1 MSNEKREA
9 ILLVGG
15 RGTRLAPLTD
25 AIAKPML
32 PVGGV
37 PFIAH
42 QIAQAQAAG
51 ISRIVL
57 ATSYLAQTFTEYF
70 GDGSDFGVELI
81 YAVEETAL
89 GTGGAIRNA
98 AEFLL
103 GGPDASIVIFNGDV
117 LSGHDLPGQIKAHE
131 SSNADVTL
139 YLTQVKDARAYG
151 CVPCDQSG
159 RVLDFLEK
167 MENPITDLI
176 NAGCYIFKRSIID
189 QIPANQVVSV
199 ERETFPKLLKSGAN
213 IRGFIDNSYWL
224 DVGTPQA
231 LLTASRDLVLGK
243 ITSPAVVN
251 KINDCVISPSA
262 KIHSTAKISGGS
274 TIGNDVTVEAGVE
287 IMGSIISDGVQIF
300 ANAQLKNSIL
310 GRAVMVGHSAQ
321 IIGSVVADGEKITE
335 KSVLR
340 QELSLF

>member
-25 AIAKPML
+25 GIAKPML

-231 LLTASRDLVLGK
+231 MLTASRDLVLGK

>member
-1 MSNEKREA
+1 MRDDKREA

-51 ISRIVL
+51 INKIVL
-57 ATSYLAQTFTEYF
+57 ATSYLAQTFTDYF
-70 GDGSDFGVELI
+70 GDGSEFGVELI
-81 YAVEETAL
+81 YAVEESAL

-98 AEFLL
+98 AEFLT
-103 GGPDASIVIFNGDV
+103 GTPDSSIVIFNGDV
-117 LSGHDLPGQIKAHE
+117 LSGHDLPGQIAAHE
-131 SSNADVTL
+131 RSEADVTL
-139 YLTQVKDARAYG
+139 YLTKVKDARAYG

-167 MENPITDLI
+167 MENPVTDLI

-189 QIPANQVVSV
+189 QIPANKVVSV
-199 ERETFPKLLKSGAN
+199 ERETFPNLLKSGAN

-231 LLTASRDLVLGK
+231 LLTASRDLVIGK
-243 ITSPAVVN
+243 ISSPAVVN

-262 KIHSTAKISGGS
+262 KINSTAKISGGS
-274 TIGNDVTVEAGVE
+274 TIGDDVTVEAGVE
-287 IMGSIISDGVQIF
+287 VIGSIISEGVQIS
-300 ANAQLKNSIL
+300 ANTQIKNSIL
-310 GRAVMVGHSAQ
+310 GRAVAVGHSAQ
-321 IIGSVVADGEKITE
+321 IIGSVVADGENIAE
-335 KSVLR
+335 MSILR
-340 QELSLF
+340 QEISLF

>member
-1 MSNEKREA
+1 MSDDKREA

-51 ISRIVL
+51 INKIVL
-57 ATSYLAQTFTEYF
+57 ATSYLAQTFTDYF

-81 YAVEETAL
+81 YAIEESAL

-98 AEFLL
+98 AELL
-103 GGPDASIVIFNGDV
+103 TGSPDSSIVIFNGDV
-117 LSGHDLPGQIKAHE
+117 LSGHDLPGQIAAHE
-131 SSNADVTL
+131 RSKADVTL
-139 YLTQVKDARAYG
+139 YLTKVKDARAYG

-167 MENPITDLI
+167 MENPVTDLI

-189 QIPANQVVSV
+189 QIPANKVVSV
-199 ERETFPKLLKSGAN
+199 ERETFPIILKSGAN
-213 IRGFIDNSYWL
+213 IRSFIDNSYWL

-231 LLTASRDLVLGK
+231 LLTASRDLVIGK
-243 ITSPAVVN
+243 ISSPAVEN
-251 KINDCVISPSA
+251 RINDCVISPSA
-262 KIHSTAKISGGS
+262 KINSTAKISGGS
-274 TIGNDVTVEAGVE
+274 TIGDDVSVEAGVE
-287 IMGSIISDGVQIF
+287 IIGSIISEGVQIST
-300 ANAQLKNSIL
+300 NAQIKNSIL
-310 GRAVMVGHSAQ
+310 GRSVVVGHSAQ
-321 IIGSVVADGEKITE
+321 IIGSVVADGEKIAE
-335 KSVLR
+335 MSILR
-340 QELSLF
+340 QEISLF

>member
-1 MSNEKREA
+1 MSAEKREA

-51 ISRIVL
+51 INRIVL

-81 YAVEETAL
+81 YAVEESAL
-89 GTGGAIRNA
+89 GTGGAIRNS
-98 AEFLL
+98 AEFLSD
-103 GGPDASIVIFNGDV
+103 GPDASVVIFNGDV
-117 LSGHDLPGQIKAHE
+117 LSGHDLSGQIKAHE
-131 SSNADVTL
+131 SLNADVTL

-167 MENPITDLI
+167 MENPVTDLI
-176 NAGCYIFKRSIID
+176 NAGCYIFKQSIIN

-231 LLTASRDLVLGK
+231 LLTASRDLATGK
-243 ITSPAVVN
+243 IPSPAVVN
-251 KINDCVISPSA
+251 KVNDCVISPSA
-262 KIHSTAKISGGS
+262 KINSTAKISGGT
-274 TIGNDVTVEAGVE
+274 TIGDEVTIEAGVE
-287 IMGSIISDGVQIF
+287 IVGSIISAGVQIS
-300 ANAQLKNSIL
+300 ANSKIKNSIL
-310 GRAVMVGHSAQ
+310 GRSVIVGHSAQ
-321 IIGSVVADGEKITE
+321 IIGSVVADGEKIAE
-335 KSVLR
+335 KSILR
-340 QELSLF
+340 QEISLF

>member
-1 MSNEKREA
+1 MSEEKREA

-51 ISRIVL
+51 INKIVL
-57 ATSYLAQTFTEYF
+57 ATSYLAQTFTDYF

-81 YAVEETAL
+81 YAVEESAL

-98 AEFLL
+98 AEFLS
-103 GGPDASIVIFNGDV
+103 GTPDSSVVIFNGDV
-117 LSGHDLPGQIKAHE
+117 LSGHDLPGQIAAHK

-139 YLTQVKDARAYG
+139 YLTKVKDARAYG
-151 CVPCDQSG
+151 CVPCDESG

-189 QIPANQVVSV
+189 QIPANKVVSV
-199 ERETFPKLLKSGAN
+199 ERETFPNLLSGGAN

-231 LLTASRDLVLGK
+231 LLTASRDLAIGK
-243 ITSPAVVN
+243 ISSPAVAN

-262 KIHSTAKISGGS
+262 KISSTAKISGGS
-274 TIGNDVTVEAGVE
+274 TIGEEVTVEDGVE
-287 IMGSIISDGVQIF
+287 IIGSIISDGVQVS
-300 ANAQLKNSIL
+300 AKAQIKNSIL
-310 GRAVMVGHSAQ
+310 GRAVTVGHSAQ
-321 IIGSVVADGEKITE
+321 IIGSVVADGEKIAE

-340 QELSLF
+340 QEISLF

>member
-1 MSNEKREA
+1 MSDDKREA

-51 ISRIVL
+51 INKIVL
-57 ATSYLAQTFTEYF
+57 ATSYLAQTFTDYF

-81 YAVEETAL
+81 YAVEESAL

-98 AEFLL
+98 AEFLT
-103 GGPDASIVIFNGDV
+103 GSPESSIVIFNGDV
-117 LSGHDLPGQIKAHE
+117 LSGHDLPGQIAAHE
-131 SSNADVTL
+131 RSKADVTL
-139 YLTQVKDARAYG
+139 YLTKVKDARAYG

-167 MENPITDLI
+167 MENPVTDLI

-189 QIPANQVVSV
+189 PIISTPASTMTSSPIVLPPKIFAV
-199 ERETFPKLLKSGAN
+199 ELILAFGEITQSLILF
-213 IRGFIDNSYWL
+213 
-224 DVGTPQA
+224 T
-231 LLTASRDLVLGK
+231 TAGDEILPMAKSRDAVSSACGVP
-243 ITSPAVVN
+243 TSN
-251 KINDCVISPSA
+251 
-262 KIHSTAKISGGS
+262 
-274 TIGNDVTVEAGVE
+274 
-287 IMGSIISDGVQIF
+287 Q
-300 ANAQLKNSIL
+300 
-310 GRAVMVGHSAQ
+310 
-321 IIGSVVADGEKITE
+321 
-335 KSVLR
+335 
-340 QELSLF
+340 

>member
-1 MSNEKREA
+1 MSAEKREA

-51 ISRIVL
+51 INRIVL

-81 YAVEETAL
+81 YAVEESAL
-89 GTGGAIRNA
+89 GTGGAIRNS
-98 AEFLL
+98 AEFLSD
-103 GGPDASIVIFNGDV
+103 GPDASVVIFNGDV
-117 LSGHDLPGQIKAHE
+117 LSGHDLSGQIKAHE
-131 SSNADVTL
+131 SLNADVTL

-167 MENPITDLI
+167 MENPVTDLI
-176 NAGCYIFKRSIID
+176 NAGCYIFKQSIIN

-231 LLTASRDLVLGK
+231 LLTASRDLATGK
-243 ITSPAVVN
+243 IHSPAVVN
-251 KINDCVISPSA
+251 KVNDCVISPSA
-262 KIHSTAKISGGS
+262 KINSTAKISGGS
-274 TIGNDVTVEAGVE
+274 TIGDEVTIESGVE
-287 IMGSIISDGVQIF
+287 IVGSIISAGVQIS
-300 ANAQLKNSIL
+300 ANSKIKNSIL
-310 GRAVMVGHSAQ
+310 GRSVIVGHSAQ
-321 IIGSVVADGEKITE
+321 IIGSVVAAGEKIAE
-335 KSVLR
+335 KSILR
-340 QELSLF
+340 QEISLF

>member
-25 AIAKPML
+25 GIAKPML

-51 ISRIVL
+51 INRIVL

-70 GDGSDFGVELI
+70 GNGSDFGVELI

-89 GTGGAIRNA
+89 GTGGAIRNS
-98 AEFLL
+98 AEFLS

-176 NAGCYIFKRSIID
+176 NAGCYIFKRSMID

-243 ITSPAVVN
+243 IKSPAVIN

-262 KIHSTAKISGGS
+262 TIDPTAKISGGS
-274 TIGNDVTVEAGVE
+274 TIGDEVTVEAHVE
-287 IMGSIISDGVQIF
+287 IIGSIISAGIQIS
-300 ANAQLKNSIL
+300 ANSQIKNSIL
-310 GRAVMVGHSAQ
+310 GRAVRVGHSAQ
-321 IIGSVVADGEKITE
+321 IVGSVVADGEKIAENT
-335 KSVLR
+335 VLR
-340 QELSLF
+340 QEISLF

>member
-1 MSNEKREA
+1 MSDDKREA

-51 ISRIVL
+51 INKIVL
-57 ATSYLAQTFTEYF
+57 ATSYLAQTFTDYF

-81 YAVEETAL
+81 YAIEESAL

-98 AEFLL
+98 AEFLT
-103 GGPDASIVIFNGDV
+103 GSPDSSIVIFNGDV
-117 LSGHDLPGQIKAHE
+117 LSGHDLPGQIAAHE
-131 SSNADVTL
+131 SSKADVTL
-139 YLTQVKDARAYG
+139 YLTKVKDARAYG
-151 CVPCDQSG
+151 CVPCNQSG

-167 MENPITDLI
+167 MENPVTDLI

-189 QIPANQVVSV
+189 QIPANKVVSV
-199 ERETFPKLLKSGAN
+199 ERETFPNLLKSGAN

-231 LLTASRDLVLGK
+231 LLTASRDLVIGK
-243 ITSPAVVN
+243 ISSPAVVN
-251 KINDCVISPSA
+251 KVNDCVISPSA
-262 KIHSTAKISGGS
+262 KINSTATIAGGS
-274 TIGNDVTVEAGVE
+274 TIGDLVTVEAGAE
-287 IMGSIISDGVQIF
+287 IIGSIIGAGTKIY
-300 ANAQLKNSIL
+300 ANSKINNSIL
-310 GRAVMVGHSAQ
+310 GRSVIVGDSTQ
-321 IIGSVVADGEKITE
+321 IIGSVVADGEKIAE
-335 KSVLR
+335 MSILR
-340 QELSLF
+340 QEISLF

>member
-25 AIAKPML
+25 GIAKPML

-51 ISRIVL
+51 VTRIVL
-57 ATSYLAQTFTEYF
+57 ATSYLAQTFTDYF
-70 GDGSDFGVELI
+70 GDGSDFGVQLV

-98 AEFLL
+98 AEFLS
-103 GGPDASIVIFNGDV
+103 GTPDSSVVIFNGDV
-117 LSGHDLPGQIKAHE
+117 LSGHDLPGQIKAHD
-131 SSNADVTL
+131 SANADVTL
-139 YLTQVKDARAYG
+139 YLTKVKDARAYG

-243 ITSPAVVN
+243 ISSPAVIN
-251 KINDCVISPSA
+251 KINDSVISPSA
-262 KIHSTAKISGGS
+262 TIDPTAKISGGS
-274 TIGNDVTVEAGVE
+274 TIGEKVKVEAHVE
-287 IMGSIISDGVQIF
+287 IIGSIISAGVQIS
-300 ANAQLKNSIL
+300 ANSQIKNSIL
-310 GRAVMVGHSAQ
+310 GRAAIVGHSAQ
-321 IIGSVVADGEKITE
+321 IIGSVVADGEKIAENT
-335 KSVLR
+335 VLR
-340 QELSLF
+340 QEISLF

>member
-1 MSNEKREA
+1 MSDDKREA

-51 ISRIVL
+51 INKIVL
-57 ATSYLAQTFTEYF
+57 ATSYLAQTFTDYF

-81 YAVEETAL
+81 YAIEESAL

-98 AEFLL
+98 AEFLT
-103 GGPDASIVIFNGDV
+103 GTPDSSIVIFNGDV
-117 LSGHDLPGQIKAHE
+117 LSGHDLLGQIAAHE
-131 SSNADVTL
+131 RSKADVTL
-139 YLTQVKDARAYG
+139 YLTKVKDARAYG

-167 MENPITDLI
+167 MENPVTDLI

-189 QIPANQVVSV
+189 QIPANKVVSV
-199 ERETFPKLLKSGAN
+199 ERETFPNLLKSGAN

-231 LLTASRDLVLGK
+231 LLTASRDLVIGK
-243 ITSPAVVN
+243 ISSPAVEN
-251 KINDCVISPSA
+251 KIKDCVISPSA
-262 KIHSTAKISGGS
+262 KINSTAKISGGS
-274 TIGNDVTVEAGVE
+274 TIGDDVSVEAGVE
-287 IMGSIISDGVQIF
+287 IIGSIISEGVQIST
-300 ANAQLKNSIL
+300 NAQIKNSIL
-310 GRAVMVGHSAQ
+310 GRSVVVGHSAQ
-321 IIGSVVADGEKITE
+321 IIGSVVADGEKIAE
-335 KSVLR
+335 MSILR
-340 QELSLF
+340 QEISLF

>member
-1 MSNEKREA
+1 MSNKKSEA

-51 ISRIVL
+51 IHKIIL
-57 ATSYLAQTFTEYF
+57 ATSYLAQTFTDYF

-98 AEFLL
+98 AEFLS
-103 GGPDASIVIFNGDV
+103 GAPDSSIVIFNGDV

-167 MENPITDLI
+167 MENPVTDLI

-189 QIPANQVVSV
+189 QIPANKVVSV
-199 ERETFPKLLKSGAN
+199 ERETFPQLLKSGAN

-243 ITSPAVVN
+243 ISSPAVVN
-251 KINDCVISPSA
+251 QIKDCVISPTA
-262 KIHSTAKISGGS
+262 TIDATAKISGGT
-274 TIGNDVTVEAGVE
+274 TIGDLVTVAADVE
-287 IMGSIISDGVQIF
+287 IIGSIISSGSQIA
-300 ANAQLKNSIL
+300 ANSQIKNSIL
-310 GRAVMVGHSAQ
+310 GRSVKVGNSAQ
-321 IIGSVVADGEKITE
+321 IFGSVLADEEKIAENTI
-335 KSVLR
+335 LR
-340 QELSLF
+340 QETGLF

>member
-1 MSNEKREA
+1 MNDKKHEA

-42 QIAQAQAAG
+42 QIAQAQASG
-51 ISRIVL
+51 INKIVL
-57 ATSYLAQTFTEYF
+57 ATSYLAQTFTDYF
-70 GDGSDFGVELI
+70 GDGSGFGVELI
-81 YAVEETAL
+81 YAVEESAL

-98 AEFLL
+98 AEFLS
-103 GGPDASIVIFNGDV
+103 GDPDSSVVIFNGDV
-117 LSGHDLPGQIKAHE
+117 LSGHDLSGQIRAHE
-131 SSNADVTL
+131 KSNADVTL
-139 YLTQVKDARAYG
+139 YLTQVIDARAYG
-151 CVPCDQSG
+151 CVPCDESG

-167 MENPITDLI
+167 MENPVTNLI

-189 QIPANQVVSV
+189 QIPANKVVSV
-199 ERETFPKLLKSGAN
+199 ERETFPNLLKSGAN
-213 IRGFIDNSYWL
+213 MRGFVDNSYWL

-251 KINDCVISPSA
+251 KIRDCVISPSA
-262 KIHSTAKISGGS
+262 IIDATAKISGGS
-274 TIGNDVTVEAGVE
+274 TIGDLVTVEAGAE
-287 IMGSIISDGVQIF
+287 ISGSIISAGAQIY
-300 ANAQLKNSIL
+300 ANSRINNSIL
-310 GRAVMVGHSAQ
+310 GRSVIVGDSAQ
-321 IIGSVVADGEKITE
+321 IIGSVIADGEKITE
-335 KSVLR
+335 KTVLR
-340 QELSLF
+340 QEISLF

>member
-1 MSNEKREA
+1 MSDEKREA

-51 ISRIVL
+51 INKIVL
-57 ATSYLAQTFTEYF
+57 ATSYLAQTFTDYF

-81 YAVEETAL
+81 YAVEESAL

-98 AEFLL
+98 AEFLT
-103 GGPDASIVIFNGDV
+103 GTPDSSIVIFNGDV
-117 LSGHDLPGQIKAHE
+117 LSGHDLLGQIAAHE
-131 SSNADVTL
+131 RSKADVTL
-139 YLTQVKDARAYG
+139 YLTKVKDARAYG

-167 MENPITDLI
+167 MENPVTDLI

-189 QIPANQVVSV
+189 QIPANKVVSV
-199 ERETFPKLLKSGAN
+199 ERETFPNLLKSGAN

-231 LLTASRDLVLGK
+231 LLTASRDLVIGK
-243 ITSPAVVN
+243 ISSPAVEN
-251 KINDCVISPSA
+251 RINDCVISPSA
-262 KIHSTAKISGGS
+262 KINSTAKISGGS
-274 TIGNDVTVEAGVE
+274 TIGDDVSVEAGVE
-287 IMGSIISDGVQIF
+287 IIGSIISEGVQIST
-300 ANAQLKNSIL
+300 NAQIKNSIL
-310 GRAVMVGHSAQ
+310 GRSVVVGHSAQ
-321 IIGSVVADGEKITE
+321 IIGSVVADGEKIAE
-335 KSVLR
+335 MSILR
-340 QELSLF
+340 QEISLF

>member
-1 MSNEKREA
+1 MSDKKVEA

-51 ISRIVL
+51 INKIIL
-57 ATSYLAQTFTEYF
+57 ATSYLAQTFTDYF

-98 AEFLL
+98 AEFLS
-103 GGPDASIVIFNGDV
+103 GAPDSSIVIFNGDV

-151 CVPCDQSG
+151 CVPCDPSG
-159 RVLDFLEK
+159 RVIDFLEK

-176 NAGCYIFKRSIID
+176 NAGCYIFKRSIIN
-189 QIPANQVVSV
+189 QIPANKVVSV
-199 ERETFPKLLKSGAN
+199 ERETFPELLKSGTN

-243 ITSPAVVN
+243 ISSPAIVN
-251 KINDCVISPSA
+251 KIKDCVISPTA
-262 KIHSTAKISGGS
+262 TIDATAKISGGT
-274 TIGNDVTVEAGVE
+274 TIGDLVTVEAGVE
-287 IMGSIISDGVQIF
+287 IIGSIISSGSQI
-300 ANAQLKNSIL
+300 AAKSRISNSIL
-310 GRAVMVGHSAQ
+310 GRGAIVGDSAQ
-321 IIGSVVADGEKITE
+321 IFGSVVADGEKIAE
-335 KSVLR
+335 NRILR
-340 QELSLF
+340 QETALF

>member
-1 MSNEKREA
+1 MSDEKREA

-51 ISRIVL
+51 INKIVL
-57 ATSYLAQTFTEYF
+57 ATSYLAQTFTDYF
-70 GDGSDFGVELI
+70 GDGSDFGVDLI
-81 YAVEETAL
+81 YAVEESAL

-98 AEFLL
+98 AEFLS
-103 GGPDASIVIFNGDV
+103 GTPDSSIVIFNGDV
-117 LSGHDLPGQIKAHE
+117 LSGHDLPGQIAAHQ

-139 YLTQVKDARAYG
+139 YLTKVKDARAYG

-189 QIPANQVVSV
+189 QIPANKVVSV
-199 ERETFPKLLKSGAN
+199 ERETFPNLLKSGAN

-231 LLTASRDLVLGK
+231 LLTASRDLAIGK
-243 ITSPAVVN
+243 ISSPAVVN

-262 KIHSTAKISGGS
+262 RIDSTAKISGGS
-274 TIGNDVTVEAGVE
+274 TIGDAVTVEAGVE
-287 IMGSIISDGVQIF
+287 IIGSIISDGAQIS
-300 ANAQLKNSIL
+300 ANSQIKSSIL
-310 GRAVMVGHSAQ
+310 GRAVVVGDSAQ
-321 IIGSVVADGEKITE
+321 IIGSVVADGEEIAE
-335 KSVLR
+335 MSILR
-340 QELSLF
+340 QEISLF

>member
-1 MSNEKREA
+1 MSDEKREA

-51 ISRIVL
+51 INKIVL
-57 ATSYLAQTFTEYF
+57 ATSYLAQTFTDYF
-70 GDGSDFGVELI
+70 GDGSDFGVDLI
-81 YAVEETAL
+81 YAVEESAL

-98 AEFLL
+98 AEFLS
-103 GGPDASIVIFNGDV
+103 GTPDSSIVIFNGDV
-117 LSGHDLPGQIKAHE
+117 LSGHDLPGQIAAHQ

-139 YLTQVKDARAYG
+139 YLTKVKDARAYG

-167 MENPITDLI
+167 MENPTTDLI

-189 QIPANQVVSV
+189 QIPANKVVSV
-199 ERETFPKLLKSGAN
+199 ERETFPNLLKSGAN

-231 LLTASRDLVLGK
+231 LLTASRDLAIGK
-243 ITSPAVVN
+243 ISSPAVVN

-262 KIHSTAKISGGS
+262 RIDSTAKISGGS
-274 TIGNDVTVEAGVE
+274 TIGDAVTVEAGVE
-287 IMGSIISDGVQIF
+287 IIGSIISDGAQIS
-300 ANAQLKNSIL
+300 ANSQIKSSIL
-310 GRAVMVGHSAQ
+310 GRAVVVGDSAQ
-321 IIGSVVADGEKITE
+321 IIGSVVADGEKIAENT
-335 KSVLR
+335 VLR
-340 QELSLF
+340 QEISLF

>member
-1 MSNEKREA
+1 MNDDKREA

-51 ISRIVL
+51 INKIVL
-57 ATSYLAQTFTEYF
+57 ATSYLAQTFTDYF

-81 YAVEETAL
+81 YAVEESAL

-98 AEFLL
+98 AEFLT
-103 GGPDASIVIFNGDV
+103 GTPDSSIVIFNGDV
-117 LSGHDLPGQIKAHE
+117 LSGHDLPGQIAAHE
-131 SSNADVTL
+131 KSNADVTL
-139 YLTQVKDARAYG
+139 YLTKVRDARAYG

-167 MENPITDLI
+167 MENPVTDLI

-189 QIPANQVVSV
+189 QIPENKVVSV
-199 ERETFPKLLKSGAN
+199 ERETFPNLLSSGAN

-231 LLTASRDLVLGK
+231 LLTASRDLAIGK
-243 ITSPAVVN
+243 ISSPAVEN
-251 KINDCVISPSA
+251 RINDCVISPSA
-262 KIHSTAKISGGS
+262 KINSTAKISGGS
-274 TIGNDVTVEAGVE
+274 TIGDDVSVEAGVE
-287 IMGSIISDGVQIF
+287 IIGSIISDGVQIS
-300 ANAQLKNSIL
+300 ANSQIKNSIL
-310 GRAVMVGHSAQ
+310 GRAVIVGHSAQ
-321 IIGSVVADGEKITE
+321 IIGSVIADGEKIAE
-335 KSVLR
+335 MSILR
-340 QELSLF
+340 QEISLF

>member
-1 MSNEKREA
+1 MRDVKREA

-51 ISRIVL
+51 INKIVL
-57 ATSYLAQTFTEYF
+57 ATSYLAQTFTDYF

-81 YAVEETAL
+81 YAVEESAL

-98 AEFLL
+98 AEFLT
-103 GGPDASIVIFNGDV
+103 GSPDSSIVIFNGDV
-117 LSGHDLPGQIKAHE
+117 LSGHDLPGQIAAHE
-131 SSNADVTL
+131 RSKADVTL
-139 YLTQVKDARAYG
+139 YLTKVKDARAYG

-167 MENPITDLI
+167 MENPVTDLI

-189 QIPANQVVSV
+189 QIPANKVVSV
-199 ERETFPKLLKSGAN
+199 ERETFPNLLKSGAN

-231 LLTASRDLVLGK
+231 LLTASRDLVIGK
-243 ITSPAVVN
+243 ISSPAVVN

-262 KIHSTAKISGGS
+262 KINSTAKISGGS
-274 TIGNDVTVEAGVE
+274 TIGDDVTVEAGVE
-287 IMGSIISDGVQIF
+287 IIGSIISEGVQIS
-300 ANAQLKNSIL
+300 ANTQIKNSIL
-310 GRAVMVGHSAQ
+310 GRAVVVGHSAQ
-321 IIGSVVADGEKITE
+321 IIGSVVADGENIAE
-335 KSVLR
+335 MSILR
-340 QELSLF
+340 QEISLF

>member
-1 MSNEKREA
+1 MRDDKREA

-51 ISRIVL
+51 INKIVL
-57 ATSYLAQTFTEYF
+57 ATSYLAQTFTDYF

-81 YAVEETAL
+81 YAVEESAL

-98 AEFLL
+98 AEFLT
-103 GGPDASIVIFNGDV
+103 GSPDSSIVIFNGDV
-117 LSGHDLPGQIKAHE
+117 LSGHDLPGQIAAHE
-131 SSNADVTL
+131 RSKADVTL
-139 YLTQVKDARAYG
+139 YLTKVKDARAYG

-167 MENPITDLI
+167 MENPVTDLI

-189 QIPANQVVSV
+189 QIPANKVVSV
-199 ERETFPKLLKSGAN
+199 ERETFPNLLKSGAN

-231 LLTASRDLVLGK
+231 LLTASRDLVIGK
-243 ITSPAVVN
+243 ISSPAVEN
-251 KINDCVISPSA
+251 KIKDCVISPSA
-262 KIHSTAKISGGS
+262 KINSTAKISGGS
-274 TIGNDVTVEAGVE
+274 TIGDDVIVEAGVE
-287 IMGSIISDGVQIF
+287 IIGSIISEGVQIS
-300 ANAQLKNSIL
+300 ANTQIKNSIL
-310 GRAVMVGHSAQ
+310 GRAVVVGHSAQ
-321 IIGSVVADGEKITE
+321 IIGSVVADGENIAE
-335 KSVLR
+335 MSILR
-340 QELSLF
+340 QEISLF

>member
-1 MSNEKREA
+1 MSVEKHEA

-42 QIAQAQAAG
+42 QIAQAHAAG
-51 ISRIVL
+51 INKIVL
-57 ATSYLAQTFTEYF
+57 ATSYLAQTFTDYF

-81 YAVEETAL
+81 YAVEESAL

-98 AEFLL
+98 AQFLS
-103 GGPDASIVIFNGDV
+103 GAPDSSIVIFNGDV

-131 SSNADVTL
+131 SSNADATL

-151 CVPCDQSG
+151 CVPCDPSG
-159 RVLDFLEK
+159 RVIDFLEK

-189 QIPANQVVSV
+189 QIPANKVVSV
-199 ERETFPKLLKSGAN
+199 ERETFPHLLKTGAN
-213 IRGFIDNSYWL
+213 IRGYIDNSYWL

-243 ITSPAVVN
+243 ISSPAVVN
-251 KINDCVISPSA
+251 RIRDCVISPNA
-262 KIHSTAKISGGS
+262 RIDTTAKISGGS
-274 TIGNDVTVEAGVE
+274 TIGEHVRVEAGAE
-287 IMGSIISDGVQIF
+287 IIGSIISSGTKIST
-300 ANAQLKNSIL
+300 NSRINNSIL
-310 GRAVMVGHSAQ
+310 GRGVIVGSAAQ
-321 IIGSVVADGEKITE
+321 IIGSVVADDEKIAENTI
-335 KSVLR
+335 LR
-340 QELSLF
+340 QEISLF

>member
-1 MSNEKREA
+1 MSAEKREA

-51 ISRIVL
+51 INKIVL
-57 ATSYLAQTFTEYF
+57 ATSYLAQTFSDYF
-70 GDGSDFGVELI
+70 GDGSDFGVKLI
-81 YAVEETAL
+81 YAVEESAL

-98 AEFLL
+98 AEFLS
-103 GGPDASIVIFNGDV
+103 GTPDSSVVIFNGDV

-167 MENPITDLI
+167 MENPVTDLI
-176 NAGCYIFKRSIID
+176 NAGCYIFKQSIIN

-199 ERETFPKLLKSGAN
+199 ERETFPTLLKNGAN

-231 LLTASRDLVLGK
+231 LLTASRDLARGK
-243 ITSPAVVN
+243 IPSPAVVN

-262 KIHSTAKISGGS
+262 KINSTAKISGGS
-274 TIGNDVTVEAGVE
+274 TIGDEATIEAGVE
-287 IMGSIISDGVQIF
+287 IVGSIISADVQIS
-300 ANAQLKNSIL
+300 ANSKIKNSIL
-310 GRAVMVGHSAQ
+310 GRSVIVGHSAQ
-321 IIGSVVADGEKITE
+321 IIGSVVADGEKIAE
-335 KSVLR
+335 KSILR
-340 QELSLF
+340 QEISLF

>member
-1 MSNEKREA
+1 MRDDKREA

-51 ISRIVL
+51 INKIVL
-57 ATSYLAQTFTEYF
+57 ATSYLAQTFTDYF

-81 YAVEETAL
+81 YAVEESAL

-98 AEFLL
+98 AEFLT
-103 GGPDASIVIFNGDV
+103 GSPDSSIVIFNGDV
-117 LSGHDLPGQIKAHE
+117 LSGHDLPGQIAAHE
-131 SSNADVTL
+131 RSKADVTL
-139 YLTQVKDARAYG
+139 YLTKVKDARAYG

-167 MENPITDLI
+167 MENPVTDLI

-189 QIPANQVVSV
+189 QIPANKVVSV
-199 ERETFPKLLKSGAN
+199 ERETFPNLLKSGAN

-231 LLTASRDLVLGK
+231 LLTASRDLVIGK
-243 ITSPAVVN
+243 ISSPAVEN
-251 KINDCVISPSA
+251 KIKDCVISPSA
-262 KIHSTAKISGGS
+262 KINSTAKISGGS
-274 TIGNDVTVEAGVE
+274 TIGDDVIVEAGVE
-287 IMGSIISDGVQIF
+287 IIGSIISEGVQIS
-300 ANAQLKNSIL
+300 ANTQIKNSIL
-310 GRAVMVGHSAQ
+310 GRAVVVGHSAQ
-321 IIGSVVADGEKITE
+321 IIGSVVADGEKIPE
-335 KSVLR
+335 MSILR
-340 QELSLF
+340 QEISLF

>member
-1 MSNEKREA
+1 MSDEKREA

-51 ISRIVL
+51 INKIVL
-57 ATSYLAQTFTEYF
+57 ATSYLAQTFTDYF

-81 YAVEETAL
+81 YAVEESAL

-98 AEFLL
+98 AEFLT
-103 GGPDASIVIFNGDV
+103 GTPDSSIVVFNGDV
-117 LSGHDLPGQIKAHE
+117 LSGHDLLGQIAAHE
-131 SSNADVTL
+131 RSKADVTL
-139 YLTQVKDARAYG
+139 YLTKVKDARAYG

-167 MENPITDLI
+167 MENPVTDLI

-189 QIPANQVVSV
+189 QIPANKVVSV
-199 ERETFPKLLKSGAN
+199 ERETFPNLLKSGAN

-231 LLTASRDLVLGK
+231 LLTASRDLVIGK
-243 ITSPAVVN
+243 ISSPAVEN
-251 KINDCVISPSA
+251 RINDCVISPSA
-262 KIHSTAKISGGS
+262 KINSTAKISGGS
-274 TIGNDVTVEAGVE
+274 TIGDDVSVEAGVE
-287 IMGSIISDGVQIF
+287 IIGSIISEGVQIST
-300 ANAQLKNSIL
+300 NAQIKNSIL
-310 GRAVMVGHSAQ
+310 GRSVVVGHSAQ
-321 IIGSVVADGEKITE
+321 IIGSVVADGEKIAE
-335 KSVLR
+335 MSILR
-340 QELSLF
+340 QEISLF

>member
-1 MSNEKREA
+1 MSDEKREA

-51 ISRIVL
+51 INKIVL
-57 ATSYLAQTFTEYF
+57 ATSYLAQTFTDYF
-70 GDGSDFGVELI
+70 GDGSDFGVDLI
-81 YAVEETAL
+81 YAVEESAL

-98 AEFLL
+98 AEFLS
-103 GGPDASIVIFNGDV
+103 GTPDSSIVIFNGDV
-117 LSGHDLPGQIKAHE
+117 LSGHDLPGQIAAHQ

-139 YLTQVKDARAYG
+139 YLTKVKDARAYG

-167 MENPITDLI
+167 MENPTTDLI

-189 QIPANQVVSV
+189 QIPANKVVSV
-199 ERETFPKLLKSGAN
+199 ERETFPNLLKSGAN

-231 LLTASRDLVLGK
+231 LLIASRDLAIGK
-243 ITSPAVVN
+243 ISSPAVVN

-262 KIHSTAKISGGS
+262 RIDSTAKISGGS
-274 TIGNDVTVEAGVE
+274 TIGDAVTVEAGVE
-287 IMGSIISDGVQIF
+287 IIGSIISDGAQIS
-300 ANAQLKNSIL
+300 ANSQIKSSIL
-310 GRAVMVGHSAQ
+310 GRAVVVGDSAQ
-321 IIGSVVADGEKITE
+321 IIGSVVADGEKIAE
-335 KSVLR
+335 MSILR
-340 QELSLF
+340 QEISLF

>member
-189 QIPANQVVSV
+189 KIPANQVVSV

>member
-25 AIAKPML
+25 GIAKPML

-51 ISRIVL
+51 VTRIVL
-57 ATSYLAQTFTEYF
+57 ATSYLAQTFTDYF
-70 GDGSDFGVELI
+70 GDGSDFGVQLI

-98 AEFLL
+98 AEFLS
-103 GGPDASIVIFNGDV
+103 GTPDSSVVIFNGDV
-117 LSGHDLPGQIKAHE
+117 LSGHDLSGQIKAHD
-131 SSNADVTL
+131 SANADVTL
-139 YLTQVKDARAYG
+139 YLTKVKDARAYG

-243 ITSPAVVN
+243 ISSPAVIN
-251 KINDCVISPSA
+251 KINDSVISPSA
-262 KIHSTAKISGGS
+262 TIDPTAKISGGS
-274 TIGNDVTVEAGVE
+274 TIGEKVKVEAHVE
-287 IMGSIISDGVQIF
+287 IIGSIISAGVQIS
-300 ANAQLKNSIL
+300 ANSQIKNSIL
-310 GRAVMVGHSAQ
+310 GRAAIVGHSAQ
-321 IIGSVVADGEKITE
+321 IIGSVVADGEKIAENT
-335 KSVLR
+335 VLR
-340 QELSLF
+340 QEISLF

>member
-1 MSNEKREA
+1 MRDDKREA

-51 ISRIVL
+51 INKIVL
-57 ATSYLAQTFTEYF
+57 ATSYLAQTFTDYF

-81 YAVEETAL
+81 YAVEESAL

-98 AEFLL
+98 AEFLT
-103 GGPDASIVIFNGDV
+103 GSPDSSIVIFNGDV
-117 LSGHDLPGQIKAHE
+117 LSGHDLPGQIAAHE
-131 SSNADVTL
+131 RSKADVTL
-139 YLTQVKDARAYG
+139 YLTKVKDARAYG

-167 MENPITDLI
+167 MENPVTDLI

-189 QIPANQVVSV
+189 QIPANKVVSV
-199 ERETFPKLLKSGAN
+199 ERETFPNLLKSGAN

-231 LLTASRDLVLGK
+231 LLTASRDLVIGK
-243 ITSPAVVN
+243 ISSPAVEN
-251 KINDCVISPSA
+251 KIKDCVISPSA
-262 KIHSTAKISGGS
+262 KINSTAKISGGS
-274 TIGNDVTVEAGVE
+274 TIGDDVIVEAGVE
-287 IMGSIISDGVQIF
+287 IIGSIISEGVQIS
-300 ANAQLKNSIL
+300 ANTQIKNSIL
-310 GRAVMVGHSAQ
+310 GRAVVVGHFAQ
-321 IIGSVVADGEKITE
+321 IIGSVVADGEKIPE
-335 KSVLR
+335 MSILR
-340 QELSLF
+340 QEISLF

>member
-1 MSNEKREA
+1 MSDEKREA

-51 ISRIVL
+51 INKIVL
-57 ATSYLAQTFTEYF
+57 ATSYLAQTFTDYF
-70 GDGSDFGVELI
+70 GDGSAFGVDLI
-81 YAVEETAL
+81 YAVEESAL

-98 AEFLL
+98 AEFLS
-103 GGPDASIVIFNGDV
+103 GTPDSSIVIFNGDV
-117 LSGHDLPGQIKAHE
+117 LSGHDLPGQIAAHQ

-139 YLTQVKDARAYG
+139 YLTKVKDARAYG

-167 MENPITDLI
+167 MENPTTDLI

-189 QIPANQVVSV
+189 QIPANKVVSV
-199 ERETFPKLLKSGAN
+199 ERETFPNLLKSGAN

-231 LLTASRDLVLGK
+231 LLTASRDLAIGK
-243 ITSPAVVN
+243 ISSPAVVN

-262 KIHSTAKISGGS
+262 RIDSTAKISGGS
-274 TIGNDVTVEAGVE
+274 TIGDAVTVEAGVE
-287 IMGSIISDGVQIF
+287 IIGSIISDGAQIS
-300 ANAQLKNSIL
+300 ANSQIKSSIL
-310 GRAVMVGHSAQ
+310 GRAVVVGDSAQ
-321 IIGSVVADGEKITE
+321 IIGSVVADGEKIAE
-335 KSVLR
+335 MSILR
-340 QELSLF
+340 QEISLF

>member
-1 MSNEKREA
+1 MSSEKHEA

-51 ISRIVL
+51 INKIVL
-57 ATSYLAQTFTEYF
+57 ATSYLAQTFTDYF

-81 YAVEETAL
+81 YAVEESAL
-89 GTGGAIRNA
+89 GTGGAIRNS
-98 AEFLL
+98 AEFLS
-103 GGPDASIVIFNGDV
+103 GAPDSAIVIFNGDV
-117 LSGHDLPGQIKAHE
+117 LSGHDLPAQIKAHE

-151 CVPCDQSG
+151 CVPCDESG

-167 MENPITDLI
+167 MENPITNLI
-176 NAGCYIFKRSIID
+176 NAGCYIFNRSIID
-189 QIPANQVVSV
+189 QIPANRVVSV
-199 ERETFPKLLKSGAN
+199 ERETFPQLLKSGAN

-243 ITSPAVVN
+243 ISSPAVTN
-251 KINDCVISPSA
+251 KFGDCVISPSA
-262 KIHSTAKISGGS
+262 SVDSSAKISGGS
-274 TIGNDVTVEAGVE
+274 TIGERVKIEAGVE
-287 IMGSIISDGVQIF
+287 IIGSIISADTQIS
-300 ANAQLKNSIL
+300 ANSLISNSIL
-310 GRAVMVGHSAQ
+310 GRAVSVGQSAQ
-321 IIGSVVADGEKITE
+321 IIGSAVADREKIAE
-335 KSVLR
+335 KTVLR
-340 QELSLF
+340 PEISLF

>member
-1 MSNEKREA
+1 MRDVKREA

-51 ISRIVL
+51 INKIVL
-57 ATSYLAQTFTEYF
+57 ATSYLAQTFTDYF

-81 YAVEETAL
+81 YAVEESAL

-98 AEFLL
+98 AEFLT
-103 GGPDASIVIFNGDV
+103 GSPDSSIVIFNGDV
-117 LSGHDLPGQIKAHE
+117 LSGHDLPGQIAAHE
-131 SSNADVTL
+131 RSKADVTL
-139 YLTQVKDARAYG
+139 YLTKVKDARAYG

-167 MENPITDLI
+167 MENPVTDLI

-189 QIPANQVVSV
+189 QIPANKVVSV
-199 ERETFPKLLKSGAN
+199 ERETFPNLLSNGAN

-231 LLTASRDLVLGK
+231 LLTASRDLVIGK
-243 ITSPAVVN
+243 ISSPAVVN

-262 KIHSTAKISGGS
+262 KINSTAKISGGS
-274 TIGNDVTVEAGVE
+274 TIGDDVTVEADVE
-287 IMGSIISDGVQIF
+287 IIGSIISEGVQIS
-300 ANAQLKNSIL
+300 ANTQIKNSIL
-310 GRAVMVGHSAQ
+310 GRAVAVGHSAQ
-321 IIGSVVADGEKITE
+321 IIGSVVADGENIAE
-335 KSVLR
+335 MSILR
-340 QELSLF
+340 QEISLF

>member
-1 MSNEKREA
+1 MSVEKHEA

-42 QIAQAQAAG
+42 QIAQAHAAG
-51 ISRIVL
+51 INKIVL
-57 ATSYLAQTFTEYF
+57 ATSYLAQTFTDYF

-81 YAVEETAL
+81 YAVEESAL

-98 AEFLL
+98 AQFLS
-103 GGPDASIVIFNGDV
+103 GAPDSSIVIFNGDV
-117 LSGHDLPGQIKAHE
+117 LSGHDLPGQLKAHE
-131 SSNADVTL
+131 SSNADATL

-151 CVPCDQSG
+151 CVPCDPSG
-159 RVLDFLEK
+159 RVIDFLEK

-189 QIPANQVVSV
+189 QIPANKVVSV
-199 ERETFPKLLKSGAN
+199 ERETFPHLLKTGAN
-213 IRGFIDNSYWL
+213 IRGYIDNSYWL

-243 ITSPAVVN
+243 ISSPAVVN
-251 KINDCVISPSA
+251 RIRDCVISPNA
-262 KIHSTAKISGGS
+262 TIDTTAKISGGS
-274 TIGNDVTVEAGVE
+274 TIGEHVRVEAGAE
-287 IMGSIISDGVQIF
+287 IIGSIISSGTKIST
-300 ANAQLKNSIL
+300 NSRINNSIL
-310 GRAVMVGHSAQ
+310 GRGVIVGSAAQ
-321 IIGSVVADGEKITE
+321 IIGSVVADDEKIAENTI
-335 KSVLR
+335 LR
-340 QELSLF
+340 QEIFLF

>member
-1 MSNEKREA
+1 MSDDKREA

-51 ISRIVL
+51 INKIVL
-57 ATSYLAQTFTEYF
+57 ATSYLAQTFTDYF

-81 YAVEETAL
+81 YAVEESAL

-98 AEFLL
+98 AEFLT
-103 GGPDASIVIFNGDV
+103 GTPDSSIVIFNGDV
-117 LSGHDLPGQIKAHE
+117 LSGHDLLGQIAAHE
-131 SSNADVTL
+131 RSKADVTL
-139 YLTQVKDARAYG
+139 YLTKVKDARAYG

-167 MENPITDLI
+167 MENPVTDLI

-189 QIPANQVVSV
+189 QIPANKVVSV
-199 ERETFPKLLKSGAN
+199 ERETFPNLLESGAN

-224 DVGTPQA
+224 DVGNPQA
-231 LLTASRDLVLGK
+231 LLTASRDLAIGK
-243 ITSPAVVN
+243 ISSPAVEN
-251 KINDCVISPSA
+251 RINDCVISPSA
-262 KIHSTAKISGGS
+262 KINSTAKISGGS
-274 TIGNDVTVEAGVE
+274 TIGDDVSVEAGVE
-287 IMGSIISDGVQIF
+287 IIGSIISEGVQIST
-300 ANAQLKNSIL
+300 NAQIKNSIL
-310 GRAVMVGHSAQ
+310 GRSVVVGHSAQ
-321 IIGSVVADGEKITE
+321 IIGSVVADGEKIAE
-335 KSVLR
+335 MSILR
-340 QELSLF
+340 QEISLF

>member
-1 MSNEKREA
+1 MSDDKREA

-51 ISRIVL
+51 INKIVL
-57 ATSYLAQTFTEYF
+57 ATSYLAQTFTDYF

-81 YAVEETAL
+81 YAVEESAL

-98 AEFLL
+98 AEFLT
-103 GGPDASIVIFNGDV
+103 GSPDSSIVIFNGDV
-117 LSGHDLPGQIKAHE
+117 LSGHDLPGQIAAHE
-131 SSNADVTL
+131 RSKADVTL
-139 YLTQVKDARAYG
+139 YLTKVKDARAYG

-167 MENPITDLI
+167 MENPVTDLI

-189 QIPANQVVSV
+189 QIPANKVVSV
-199 ERETFPKLLKSGAN
+199 ERETFPNLLKSGAN

-231 LLTASRDLVLGK
+231 LLTASRDLVIGK
-243 ITSPAVVN
+243 ISSPAVVN

-262 KIHSTAKISGGS
+262 KINSTATIAGGS
-274 TIGNDVTVEAGVE
+274 TIGDLVKVEAGAE
-287 IMGSIISDGVQIF
+287 IIGSIISEGVQIS
-300 ANAQLKNSIL
+300 ANTQIKNSIL
-310 GRAVMVGHSAQ
+310 GRAVVVGHSAQ
-321 IIGSVVADGEKITE
+321 IIGSVVADGENIAE
-335 KSVLR
+335 MSILR
-340 QELSLF
+340 QEISLF

>member
-1 MSNEKREA
+1 MGHQKCEA

-25 AIAKPML
+25 AVAKPML

-51 ISRIVL
+51 IDRIVL

-81 YAVEETAL
+81 YAVEESAL
-89 GTGGAIRNA
+89 GTGGAIRNS
-98 AEFLL
+98 AEFLS
-103 GGPDASIVIFNGDV
+103 GGPDASVVIFNGDV
-117 LSGHDLPGQIKAHE
+117 LSGHDLPAQIEAHE
-131 SSNADVTL
+131 SSNADATL

-151 CVPCDQSG
+151 CVPCDQTG

-167 MENPITDLI
+167 MENPVTDLI
-176 NAGCYIFKRSIID
+176 NAGCYIFKQSIIN

-243 ITSPAVVN
+243 ISSPAIVN
-251 KINDCVISPSA
+251 KIKDCVISPTA
-262 KIHSTAKISGGS
+262 KIDSTAKISGGS
-274 TIGNDVTVEAGVE
+274 TIGSEVAIGAGVE
-287 IMGSIISDGVQIF
+287 IIGSIICADVQIS
-300 ANAQLKNSIL
+300 ANSQISNSIL
-310 GRAVMVGHSAQ
+310 GLGAIVGDSAQ
-321 IIGSVVADGEKITE
+321 IIGSVVADDEKIAENT
-335 KSVLR
+335 VFR
-340 QELSLF
+340 QEIPLF